1 MVTRF
6 AQSRGVS
13 RWQTV
18 AVEEVKQPEV
28 RRRVIAGGPDDFM
41 TVCHLEV
48 RGSQFEIGKALA
60 SEARDHFGWFPPR
73 AADPVRNRAR
83 RTWFERNWPDQH
95 SRMVGVANAFGVD
108 IDDDTLDFANVMAEP
123 FTASCSA
130 VWCSSQVNADG
141 HVRVGRNL
149 DFTTRTLSEM
159 LGVPPQPDEPPVLSR
174 PFVIETYPDTGHA
187 AIVCTVGDLT
197 SCLDGINERGL
208 TVAVLADDESTS
220 LRPSMAPQAG
230 LNEMHI
236 MRYILDTCA
245 TAEEAKEALYGT
257 KQYDEYAVAHY
268 LIADRDQAFV
278 WERDMHNAEHAVPT
292 DTGTLC
298 VTNHLL
304 FRDGA
309 GSVPD
314 DTDNE
319 GANDAYRRA
328 RILNDGVGGTP
339 LTGDGFW
346 DLLESARADR
356 RRDEANPDGR
366 VRTLWHGQYDL
377 TGGAVEYEFYLGDD
391 PSGSPRRSP
400 LMAMTLS
407 A

>member
-1 MVTRF
+1 M
-6 AQSRGVS
+6 Q
-13 RWQTV
+13 
-18 AVEEVKQPEV
+18 
-28 RRRVIAGGPDDFM
+28 RRVIAGGPDDFM

-60 SEARDHFGWFPPR
+60 SEARDHFGWSPPR

-83 RTWFERNWPDQH
+83 RNWFERNWPDQL
-95 SRMVGVANAFGVD
+95 SRMVGVASAFGLD
-108 IDDDTLDFANVMAEP
+108 IDDDNLDFANVMAEP
-123 FTASCSA
+123 LTAGCSA
-130 VWCSSQVNADG
+130 VWCSTQMTADG
-141 HVRVGRNL
+141 HARVGRNL

-159 LGVPPQPDEPPVLSR
+159 LGAQPQPGEPPVLSR
-174 PFVIETYPDTGHA
+174 PFVIEMYPDMGYA
-187 AIVCTVGDLT
+187 SIVCTVGDLT
-197 SCLDGINERGL
+197 SCLDGINETGL
-208 TVAVLADDESTS
+208 TVALLADDESTS
-220 LRPSMAPQAG
+220 LRPSMVPQAG
-230 LNEMHI
+230 VNEMHV

-245 TAEEAKEALYGT
+245 NADEAREALYGT

-268 LIADRDQAFV
+268 LIADEEQAFV
-278 WERDMHNAEHAVPT
+278 WERDTHNAEHAVPT

-309 GSVPD
+309 GNVPHD
-314 DTDNE
+314 ADNE

-328 RILNDGVGGTP
+328 RMLNDGVDGNP
-339 LTGDGFW
+339 VTGDRLW

-356 RRDEANPDGR
+356 RRDEANPAGR

-377 TGGAVEYEFYLGDD
+377 TGCSVEYEFYLGDD
-391 PSGSPRRSP
+391 ADGSPLRSP
-400 LMAMTLS
+400 LAAVTLS